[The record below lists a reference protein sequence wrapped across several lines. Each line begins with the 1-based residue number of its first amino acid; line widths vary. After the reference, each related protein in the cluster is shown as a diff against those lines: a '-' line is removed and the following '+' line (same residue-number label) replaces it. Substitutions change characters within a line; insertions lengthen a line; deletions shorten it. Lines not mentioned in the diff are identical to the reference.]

1 MHGPYDSGIR
11 AHLYGDLPY
20 DGAHVLQNRSIKD
33 KVGENG
39 KAFGA
44 ISSKELAQAVKDQF
58 GLTVDKKKIVIDEP
72 IKALGDHEVKIKL
85 HPKVSAVLRVNV
97 IEA

>member
-1 MHGPYDSGIR
+1 MAAEQLEAARNLKTEIEKKEL
-11 AHLYGDLPY
+11 AL
-20 DGAHVLQNRSIKD
+20 SI

-85 HPKVSAVLRVNV
+85 HPKVTAALKVKVS
-97 IEA
+97 EK